1 MNNNLFPSIV
11 TERLV
16 LRKIEKVDSAV
27 ILFLRSDKIVNQ
39 FIERPVHRQTKT
51 IEDAV
56 KFIEI
61 LDEGI
66 ENCKSI
72 TWGISLRE
80 GTVLIGTIC
89 LWNFSEN
96 RKEAEIGYDLNPE
109 YHGKGI
115 MSEAMKAVLNY
126 GFDTRGFEKIEAFT
140 HANNEKSKQLLL
152 KHGFN
157 VTTDKRDIK
166 NESNLIFERKKALR

>member
-1 MNNNLFPSIV
+1 MNNNLFPSIA

-16 LRKIEKVDSAV
+16 LRKIEKADSAV

-56 KFIEI
+56 KFIQTI
-61 LDEGI
+61 DEGI

-72 TWGISLRE
+72 TWGISLK
-80 GTVLIGTIC
+80 GNTAIIGTIC

-96 RKEAEIGYDLNPE
+96 LNVAEIGYDLNPE

-115 MSEAMKAVLNY
+115 ISEAMKAVLKY
-126 GFDTRGFEKIEAFT
+126 GFITRGFEIIEAYT
-140 HANNEKSKQLLL
+140 HTNNEKSKQLLK
-152 KHGFN
+152 KHGFK
-157 VTTDKRDIK
+157 VATDKSDSE
-166 NESNLIFERKKALR
+166 NEFNLIFERTKDLR